1 MLSWLALILTSTMY
15 LVLTLFGLHNF
26 FKYIVKQQNQLKLL
40 YVLAI
45 LASAGRLGRYA
56 AMIVDMARGDDLHS

>member
-1 MLSWLALILTSTMY
+1 MLSWLALTLTCTMY

-40 YVLAI
+40 YVLAVG
-45 LASAGRLGRYA
+45 ASAGRLGRYA
-56 AMIVDMARGDDLHS
+56 AMVVAMARGDDLHS